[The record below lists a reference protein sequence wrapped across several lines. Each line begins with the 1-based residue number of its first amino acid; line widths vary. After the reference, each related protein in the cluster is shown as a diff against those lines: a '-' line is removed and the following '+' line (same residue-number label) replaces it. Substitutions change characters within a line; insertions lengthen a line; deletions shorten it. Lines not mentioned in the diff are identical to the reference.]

1 MNNVILAAACVLLT
15 AGFVFAQDE
24 EPGKSE
30 VMVWGGF
37 APAVRTFDAGGR
49 TWDAQLGIGA
59 VRYSRRFNNSDWV
72 NLKYTLD
79 ASLVVMNYPDKIVN
93 GTTVTPVRETR
104 FGIGLAPIGLLEAQR
119 STP

>member
-72 NLKYTLD
+72 NLKYTRD
-79 ASLVVMNYPDKIVN
+79 ASGAQNGARTLNDARVN
-93 GTTVTPVRETR
+93 CTAVAAPTSRTITCWMPST
-104 FGIGLAPIGLLEAQR
+104 LAV
-119 STP
+119 